1 MIGLILGTS
10 EGKKILSLLNKFTQ
24 DIFVST
30 ATEYGGELL
39 KDYKYKEIN
48 TKPLDASELEK
59 VVIENG
65 IDVLVDASHPY
76 AEVVTKNA
84 VEVCKKLNII
94 YARYER
100 PKTFLNDDKH
110 VIRVKDYSELYL
122 KMKDIEGTIL
132 NTTGSNNIDKFINM
146 NLKNR
151 MIHRVLPSIKVMEKC
166 FSLRVKTEDIIA
178 IKGPISYQLNC
189 SFIKEY
195 DAKAMI
201 LKDSGVQG
209 GTDDKIKAAIDMD
222 IKAFVIVRKDF
233 HVGNTFNS
241 EEEIT
246 DFVKDFL
253 DKQNIS

>member
-132 NTTGSNNIDKFINM
+132 NTTGSNNIDKFIDM

-166 FSLRVKTEDIIA
+166 FSLGVKTEDIIA

-209 GTDDKIKAAIDMD
+209 GTDDKINAAIDMD

-233 HVGNTFNS
+233 QVGNTFNS